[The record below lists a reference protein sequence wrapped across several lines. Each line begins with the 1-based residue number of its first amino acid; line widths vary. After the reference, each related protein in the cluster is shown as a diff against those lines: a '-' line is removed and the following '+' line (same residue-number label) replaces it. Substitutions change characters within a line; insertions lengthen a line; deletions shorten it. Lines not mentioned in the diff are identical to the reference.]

1 MKIVVGLGNPGKK
14 FEKNRHN
21 VGFLTVDYIQKNAGD
36 FTKWQLK
43 KKLKSEIA
51 ESKELDVIL
60 AKPQTFM
67 NNSGEAIRNLIS
79 SFKFQVS
86 SLYVIHDDF
95 DLPLGT
101 FKFEFSRGSAGHK
114 GVQSIIDIL
123 GTKDFW
129 RLRIGIRPPYVIP
142 AQAGIQN
149 STSPDE
155 HPNQNKSR
163 PPIKAEDFV
172 LKNFGKEERKIIEEL
187 TPGAIKEL
195 LG

>member
-1 MKIVVGLGNPGKK
+1 MKIVVGLGNLGKK

-86 SLYVIHDDF
+86 SCLYGSR
-95 DLPLGT
+95 LG
-101 FKFEFSRGSAGHK
+101 F
-114 GVQSIIDIL
+114 
-123 GTKDFW
+123 
-129 RLRIGIRPPYVIP
+129 
-142 AQAGIQN
+142 
-149 STSPDE
+149 
-155 HPNQNKSR
+155 
-163 PPIKAEDFV
+163 
-172 LKNFGKEERKIIEEL
+172 
-187 TPGAIKEL
+187 
-195 LG
+195 

>member
-1 MKIVVGLGNPGKK
+1 MKIVVGLGNLGKK

-79 SFKFQVS
+79 SFKFQVYMLFTTIS
-86 SLYVIHDDF
+86 TCRSA
-95 DLPLGT
+95 PLN
-101 FKFEFSRGSAGHK
+101 SNSAAA
-114 GVQSIIDIL
+114 Q
-123 GTKDFW
+123 
-129 RLRIGIRPPYVIP
+129 P
-142 AQAGIQN
+142 ATREYNQL
-149 STSPDE
+149 STS
-155 HPNQNKSR
+155 S
-163 PPIKAEDFV
+163 A
-172 LKNFGKEERKIIEEL
+172 RKIF
-187 TPGAIKEL
+187 GD
-195 LG
+195 